1 MEVNVIV
8 LGARPWNLVD
18 EKTGQSR
25 TGVSLHYLTTD
36 NLLPYTA
43 EDGTQYGYT
52 PCKQS
57 ISVEE
62 AANLKSVP
70 GIYKARMEMRA
81 SKGQN
86 ILAIAALE
94 FVSDFSGDKSK
105 K

>member
-8 LGARPWNLVD
+8 LGAKPWALID
-18 EKTGQSR
+18 ENTKQSR
-25 TGVSLHYLTTD
+25 SGVSLHYLTTD
-36 NLLPYTA
+36 NLLPYSA
-43 EDGTQYGYT
+43 EDGSQFGYT

-62 AANLKSVP
+62 AAKLQSVP
-70 GIYKARMEMRA
+70 GIYKAKMEMRA

-86 ILAIAALE
+86 ILAIASLE
-94 FVSDFSGDKSK
+94 FVSDFSEKSAK